1 MEFASSLQ
9 AEARGDYE
17 LYQIGWSG
25 RVDPDGNTWS
35 FLHTGAGQNTGLYSN
50 PIVDAALDEA
60 RAVTDIDARRA
71 QYAKL
76 WEQERKDL
84 PIFYL
89 WAWQNIAGIS
99 AKVTG
104 FKPIPDGL
112 IRLQGVSLTK

>member
-1 MEFASSLQ
+1 MA
-9 AEARGDYE
+9 
-17 LYQIGWSG
+17 QIY
-25 RVDPDGNTWS
+25 N
-35 FLHTGAGQNTGLYSN
+35 FLGMTVGVIVHGL
-50 PIVDAALDEA
+50 DD
-60 RAVTDIDARRA
+60 DARRA